1 MLYFDPNETR
11 LKNFKKIMTLILGLQ
26 PKLRLENKSG
36 LGECFKIRTHPHT
49 SGFPTLG
56 DFGNLSLVES

>member
-1 MLYFDPNETR
+1 M
-11 LKNFKKIMTLILGLQ
+11 ILILGLQ

-36 LGECFKIRTHPHT
+36 LGECFKIKDTLTSVRVSLNLETFS